1 MVGSA
6 LVVAGILHP
15 LVAGSRTALAAP
27 LRQGRPAVQGSL
39 GVLPVGARDQMA
51 SIPAPPGLAPLAGRA
66 SVGVWMAEG
75 LAARM
80 LGILRMPPA
89 SSASAVAPDGL
100 SLPGS
105 VAVSVV
111 VKGKTHDVLTNA
123 ATVRQ
128 LLSAMG
134 IEPDWNDRVAPSLQ
148 TPILRAPSIRYV
160 NVHLNTVTVTSGVPF
175 AVYSSYSSKLPVG
188 RVQVTQRGREGRV
201 VRTYRVRLEDGREV
215 TRRLLSQR
223 VTLQPVA
230 ERRIVGVPPLAAG
243 TSHQRVGEA
252 SWYDHPGLT
261 AASPWL
267 PFGTR
272 VTVTNLSNG
281 KSVTVVINDRGP
293 FGGRVIDLSRD
304 AFAAIAP
311 LGAGVCQVRL
321 AW

>member
-1 MVGSA
+1 MASALAVAGLAHSLVGS
-6 LVVAGILHP
+6 G
-15 LVAGSRTALAAP
+15 RTALASGLYQA
-27 LRQGRPAVQGSL
+27 RPPVQGSL
-39 GVLPVGARDQMA
+39 GVLPDGARDQVESM
-51 SIPAPPGLAPLAGRA
+51 PAAPGLAPLAGRH

-80 LGILRMPPA
+80 LGILRVPPA

-105 VAVSVV
+105 VAVTVV

-123 ATVRQ
+123 TTVRQ

-134 IEPDWNDRVAPSLQ
+134 IEPDWNDRVAPSIQ
-148 TPILRAPSIRYV
+148 TPILRAPRIRYV
-160 NVHLNTVTVTSGVPF
+160 DVSLSSITVASALPF
-175 AVYSSYSSKLPVG
+175 AVYSTSSTKLPVG
-188 RVQVTQRGREGRV
+188 KIEVTQRGRSGSV
-201 VRTYRVRLEDGREV
+201 VRTYRVRLEDGTEV
-215 TRRLLSQR
+215 SRRLLSQR

-230 ERRIVGVPPLAAG
+230 ERRVVGVPPLAAG
-243 TSHQRVGEA
+243 TSSQRIGEA

-272 VTVTNLSNG
+272 VVVTNLSNG
-281 KSVTVVINDRGP
+281 RSVTVVINDRGP
-293 FGGRVIDLSRD
+293 FGGRIIDLSRD